1 MTKLV
6 KAALAVLVMAA
17 MLGVASPAS
26 ARSTTARVTNGNP
39 SGPGSFAQA
48 VEDANGRSSIRRIV
62 FDRGLAVEADG
73 SVVFDGAQGLQ
84 IDGNGSTVS
93 GAGLAPAATWDGGLF
108 VSAGHSRSI
117 SVKGLTFADSPNNGV
132 AVFVPGSQPG
142 SVHVDLR
149 NVAVD
154 GAQFHGVLVDAQEF
168 SGFNTD
174 DVPHPNCVDP
184 HPFDSAASLRVSLT
198 DVDVTGPGS
207 LAPDYDISIETGCP
221 QDFDGVRVDEG
232 GAGSLSA
239 FVIGGSFDGN
249 LADGMELDETGDG
262 DVAAWV
268 FGPSFSGNGETVP
281 VPFDGGF
288 AEDLDDGFDIDE
300 AGAGDLLALV
310 VNATVNGNFD
320 EGLDFDEADAGNV
333 VATVVATRADGNE
346 DEGMKADE
354 EGPGDLRFDLVYSA
368 STNSASQDG
377 VQVEEVDDG
386 NVVVNVVKSTI
397 TGNDSDGVKAD
408 ESGNGDLRVDVVSS
422 ELSDNGSNATDIEE
436 ADAGVGSV
444 SVKRSKALGYAGDE
458 WNNDVDNEVLVGN
471 TVD

>member
-1 MTKLV
+1 MRKLV
-6 KAALAVLVMAA
+6 KAALAALLLAA
-17 MLGVASPAS
+17 PLAVASPAGAS
-26 ARSTTARVTNGNP
+26 SNARVTNGNA

-48 VEDANGRSSIRRIV
+48 VEDANHDASIRRIV
-62 FDRGLAVEADG
+62 FDRGLTVEVDG
-73 SVVFDGAQGLQ
+73 SVVFDGGQRLTV
-84 IDGNGSTVS
+84 DGNGSTVT
-93 GAGLAPAATWDGGLF
+93 GAGLHPAATWDGGLF
-108 VSAGHSRSI
+108 VSAGDSRSLT
-117 SVKGLTFADSPNNGV
+117 VTDLTFEDSPNNGM
-132 AVFVPGSQPG
+132 AVFVPEDQTGTLN
-142 SVHVDLR
+142 VTLR
-149 NVAVD
+149 KVAVD
-154 GAQFHGVLVDAQEF
+154 GAQFHGILVDAQNF
-168 SGFNTD
+168 AGFNTD

-184 HPFDSAASLRVSLT
+184 HPFDSAASVRVSLT
-198 DVDVTGPGS
+198 DVDVTGAGS
-207 LAPDYDISIETGCP
+207 LAPYYDVSIETGCP

-232 GAGSLSA
+232 GTGSLSA

-262 DVAAWV
+262 TVAAWV
-268 FGPSFSGNGETVP
+268 FGASFSGNGETVP

-300 AGAGDLLALV
+300 TGAGDLLALV
-310 VNATVNGNFD
+310 VNATVDGNFD
-320 EGLDFDEADAGNV
+320 EGLDFDEAGPGNV

-368 STNSASQDG
+368 STDSASQDG

-422 ELSDNGSNATDIEE
+422 DLSNNGSNATDIEE
-436 ADAGVGSV
+436 ADAGVGRV
-444 SVKRSKALGYAGDE
+444 SVERSKALGYAGDE
-458 WNNDVDNEVLVGN
+458 WNNDVDTEVLVAN